1 MKNLMLLEMGRGVGN
16 DFGKV
21 SWSVIGKVLNTK
33 IRSLMLIL
41 KEIVSIFVWISIE
54 GGTKNVT

>member
-41 KEIVSIFVWISIE
+41 KEIVFLCGFPLKVE
-54 GGTKNVT
+54 QRM

>member
-41 KEIVSIFVWISIE
+41 KEIVSIFV
-54 GGTKNVT
+54 